1 MQDNWLNQ
9 AIDEDLTLLAQEQ
22 KPEGWFSLS
31 AVSNVPFISFPGLT
45 QKECYEVQEQIKNVL
60 RISRNENEYK
70 PVAITYSL
78 NEYNLSK
85 RYKKVLGD
93 ASIVRIMYD
102 EPTKALLKEED
113 QKGNLVVISIHNHPN
128 NSSFSLNDLYV
139 FSKNSSI
146 KLMCIVNREGEV
158 SFLMRSNQVDLSK
171 IVTQNIV
178 DFVPDFAEKKKE
190 YEKENGSATVK
201 IADIIEPDKR
211 KEIIRESIMQ
221 FQNCGVFFSKY
232 IGKQNEADIAFIQ
245 NNVVLKQSFTDSHSI
260 SLSQF
265 DESFQEEEDSYEY

>member
-1 MQDNWLNQ
+1 MLFF
-9 AIDEDLTLLAQEQ
+9 AQEQ

-45 QKECYEVQEQIKNVL
+45 QKECCEVQEQIKNVL
-60 RISRNENEYK
+60 RISRNDNTYK
-70 PVAITYSL
+70 KVAIIYSL

-85 RYKKVLGD
+85 RYKKVLGN
-93 ASIVRIMYD
+93 ASIVRIMDD
-102 EPTKALLKEED
+102 EPTKALLREED

-139 FSKNSSI
+139 FCKNSSI

-158 SFLMRSNQVDLSK
+158 SFLMRSGQADLSK

-190 YEKENGSATVK
+190 YEKENGSANVK

-221 FQNCGVFFSKY
+221 FQNSGVFFSKY
-232 IGKQNEADIAFIQ
+232 IGKQNENDIAFVQ
-245 NNVVLKQSFTDSHSI
+245 NDVILKHPFADSHSI